1 MSVTDKLP
9 RLVILISGSGS
20 NLQSFIDAC
29 RQKDSTGKLA
39 AQIAAVIS
47 NKPDVKGL
55 TRASEANIPNIV
67 VDHRAFD
74 SRDAF
79 DANLADVIDSFA
91 PDLVVLAGFM
101 RILTPQFVNRFV
113 GRLINIHPSLLP
125 AYPGLH
131 THQRAIEAGDA
142 EAGATVHFVTPE
154 LDGGPAI
161 LQARVPVLADDDANS
176 LAQRVLAV
184 EHKIYPIAAQWFCSG
199 RLIMRD
205 GRAVLDNQPL
215 GDSGK
220 IFAQGG
226 ER

>member
-113 GRLINIHPSLLP
+113 GKLINIHPRYFRPTLDS
-125 AYPGLH
+125 
-131 THQRAIEAGDA
+131 
-142 EAGATVHFVTPE
+142 TPIS
-154 LDGGPAI
+154 GP
-161 LQARVPVLADDDANS
+161 
-176 LAQRVLAV
+176 
-184 EHKIYPIAAQWFCSG
+184 
-199 RLIMRD
+199 
-205 GRAVLDNQPL
+205 
-215 GDSGK
+215 
-220 IFAQGG
+220 
-226 ER
+226 

>member
-113 GRLINIHPSLLP
+113 GKLINIHPSLLP

-131 THQRAIEAGDA
+131 THQRAIEAGDT

-161 LQARVPVLADDDANS
+161 LQAQVPVLADDDANS

-184 EHKIYPIAAQWFCSG
+184 EHKIYPIAAQWFCNG

-215 GDSGK
+215 GDRGK
-220 IFAQGG
+220 IFAQDS